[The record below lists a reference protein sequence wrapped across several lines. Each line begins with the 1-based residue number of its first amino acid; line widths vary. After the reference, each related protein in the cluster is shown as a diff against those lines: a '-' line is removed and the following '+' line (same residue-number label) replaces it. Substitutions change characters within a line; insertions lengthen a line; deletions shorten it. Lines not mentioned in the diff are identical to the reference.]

1 MNMKKTLM
9 AAVALMGG
17 VAMAADSTYSFTY
30 QAALRDEH
38 GLVISNGMSVA
49 RNHTVTLRLWDAPT
63 DGNVLWGRTYNV
75 YTDEMGLFNLEVTDT
90 AGSRSPDAPVNAA
103 LESVFT
109 NRLAGAVYIGLFVKG
124 SSGEIVPRQR
134 LFAVPFAA
142 VANDVRKISGDVT
155 VGGKITMKDNK
166 GKYVEIS
173 ATGISQGGSGSSSFQ
188 NVAANGE
195 ISASGVITAGGG
207 LAVNGGTVSIKP
219 DAMLD
224 RKLTVKGATELNG
237 GVTVSGGDLA
247 VAAGNKVTVG
257 GSDLLPVPVGGII
270 LWTKAELPDKT
281 HWAICNGQ
289 TVYGITTP
297 DLRGRFVVGAN
308 NGATGMSGAFTST
321 TYNPDTSANRTG
333 GEERHQ
339 LAAGEM
345 PAHMHLYV
353 AESQLNDRLG
363 ENGDWG
369 SNALRYKIGKRYT
382 SNIGSHPRF
391 GYQWNSGNDQ
401 MTILET
407 GVTGGDGTK
416 SGNYPAEGHATSHE
430 NRPPYYALY
439 YIMRVK

>member
-38 GLVISNGMSVA
+38 GLVISNGTAVA
-49 RNHTVTLRLWDAPT
+49 RNQTVTLRLWDAPT
-63 DGNVLWGRTYNV
+63 GGNLLWGRTYNV
-75 YTDEMGLFNLEVTDT
+75 YTDETGLFNLEVTDT
-90 AGSRSPDAPVNAA
+90 AGSRADDAPESAT
-103 LESVFT
+103 LEGVFAK
-109 NRLAGAVYIGLFVKG
+109 NKAGGVYIGLFVSG

-142 VANDVRKISGDVT
+142 VANDVRKISSDIE

-166 GKYVEIS
+166 GKCVEIS

-219 DAMLD
+219 DATLD
-224 RKLTVKGATELNG
+224 RKLTVKGATALNG

-247 VAAGNKVTVG
+247 VAAGNKVTIG

-270 LWTKAELPDKT
+270 LWTKAELPDTT

-289 TVYGITTP
+289 TVYGVTTP

-308 NGATGMSGAFTST
+308 NGATGMSGASTST
-321 TYNPDTSANRTG
+321 TYNPDSEPNRTG
-333 GEERHQ
+333 GEERHS
-339 LAAGEM
+339 LTISEI
-345 PAHMHLYV
+345 PAHSHNVQYNRWHDIK
-353 AESQLNDRLG
+353 ADADRDRQMDKLG
-363 ENGDWG
+363 EG
-369 SNALRYKIGKRYT
+369 S
-382 SNIGSHPRF
+382 
-391 GYQWNSGNDQ
+391 GYCRTLPEGGNQ
-401 MTILET
+401 
-407 GVTGGDGTK
+407 
-416 SGNYPAEGHATSHE
+416 SHE

>member
-49 RNHTVTLRLWDAPT
+49 RNQTVTLRLWDAPT

-155 VGGKITMKDNK
+155 VGGRIKLMEKDGK
-166 GKYVEIS
+166 GVI
-173 ATGISQGGSGSSSFQ
+173 
-188 NVAANGE
+188 
-195 ISASGVITAGGG
+195 ISASGIEQTSTDKSTFQDIKANGAVTTIGAITAGGG

-219 DAMLD
+219 DVTLNN
-224 RKLTVKGATELNG
+224 KLTVAKQATFSG
-237 GVTVSGGDLA
+237 GVAVTGGTLTA
-247 VAAGNKVTVG
+247 G
-257 GSDLLPVPVGGII
+257 GSEVVPVPVGGII
-270 LWTKAELPDKT
+270 MWTKATPPDGESWSGYKSA

-289 TVYGITTP
+289 NETP
-297 DLRGRFVVGAN
+297 DLRGRFVVGVN
-308 NGATGMSGAFTST
+308 NST
-321 TYNPDTSANRTG
+321 TGTNSDRNAYDKGNADGSESVTLEKSQMPVHSHFYEQDRD
-333 GEERHQ
+333 
-339 LAAGEM
+339 AASVM
-345 PAHMHLYV
+345 SSSNNY
-353 AESQLNDRLG
+353 
-363 ENGDWG
+363 G
-369 SNALRYKIGKRYT
+369 SKY
-382 SNIGSHPRF
+382 
-391 GYQWNSGNDQ
+391 
-401 MTILET
+401 LET
-407 GVTGGDGTK
+407 GYKGWSGYGGSGAIFRTGTAGGNSTDSSAGTT
-416 SGNYPAEGHATSHE
+416 TSAHE

-439 YIMRVK
+439 YIMRIN

>member
-49 RNHTVTLRLWDAPT
+49 RNQTVTLRLWDAPT

-90 AGSRSPDAPVNAA
+90 AGSRSADAPVNAA

-155 VGGKITMKDNK
+155 VGGRIKLMEKDGK
-166 GKYVEIS
+166 GVI
-173 ATGISQGGSGSSSFQ
+173 
-188 NVAANGE
+188 
-195 ISASGVITAGGG
+195 ISASGIEQTSTDKSIFQDIKANGAVTTIGAITAGGG

-219 DAMLD
+219 DVTLD
-224 RKLTVKGATELNG
+224 SKLTVAKQATFSG
-237 GVTVSGGDLA
+237 GVAVSGGTLTA
-247 VAAGNKVTVG
+247 G
-257 GSDLLPVPVGGII
+257 GSEVVPVPVGGVIM
-270 LWTKAELPDKT
+270 WTKTTPPEGGSWSGYKSA
-281 HWAICNGQ
+281 HWAICNGEN
-289 TVYGITTP
+289 GTP
-297 DLRGRFVVGAN
+297 DLRGRFVVGVN
-308 NGATGMSGAFTST
+308 NDTTGKKSSRSEYTSW
-321 TYNPDTSANRTG
+321 STG
-333 GEERHQ
+333 GDESVTLEKSQ
-339 LAAGEM
+339 M

-353 AESQLNDRLG
+353 AESQLNDKLG
-363 ENGDWG
+363 DNSDWG
-369 SNALRYKIGKRYT
+369 WNSLRYKIGKRHT
-382 SNIGSHPRF
+382 TNIGSHPRF

-407 GVTGGDGTK
+407 GVTGGDGTT
-416 SGNYPAEGHATSHE
+416 SGNYPAEGHATPHE

-439 YIMRVK
+439 YIMRIN